1 MVNNEAIVKIL
12 ARITDRL
19 DVIETRRIVPSQ
31 NVTNKGHDSF
41 VLNQVTKHNGTNI
54 KSWLSTVKSAFKSCG
69 FSRFLESEISQSDPE
84 FKSYDNCL
92 GTIR

>member
-1 MVNNEAIVKIL
+1 MLLVSVVNNEEIAKIL

-19 DVIETRRIVPSQ
+19 DIIEIRRNIPNQ

-54 KSWLSTVKSAFKSCG
+54 K
-69 FSRFLESEISQSDPE
+69 
-84 FKSYDNCL
+84 
-92 GTIR
+92 